1 MTTNDMTTN
10 DMAANDMA
18 ANDDGANVPIQVELV
33 PDADADS
40 ATRIP
45 GAVAAAAIAP
55 SAALA
60 FVTTDDGAASVY
72 SDPATLRAGDS
83 GQTYAG
89 VAEPALD
96 PNYAGSPDAAGADG
110 GGE

>member
-1 MTTNDMTTN
+1 MTTD
-10 DMAANDMA
+10 DVA

-60 FVTTDDGAASVY
+60 FFAADDGATSVY
-72 SDPATLRAGDS
+72 SDPAALRADDS
-83 GQTYAG
+83 GQTYEG
-89 VAEPALD
+89 VAEPA
-96 PNYAGSPDAAGADG
+96 PGINYADSLGAAGADG